1 MFQAFHLLG
10 VLVCAGINTLVV
22 GIESG
27 SQLGNLAI
35 IPSNIIAYLPCEV
48 FALDSYGIYIGFHTF
63 IFILPTLAVI
73 KLIKFVPAA
82 ALMVF
87 NKSFVCF

>member
-1 MFQAFHLLG
+1 MPDHIRRTHMRKKILSAPRRTGLPRPSYTQTFKEKG
-10 VLVCAGINTLVV
+10 VDYSSTPL
-22 GIESG
+22 
-27 SQLGNLAI
+27 
-35 IPSNIIAYLPCEV
+35 
-48 FALDSYGIYIGFHTF
+48 F
-63 IFILPTLAVI
+63 FILPTLAVI